1 MSLAP
6 AEQRALD
13 RIEFALYGSDRRL
26 AHTLSRFKLPLAHGG
41 LTMMV
46 RQPRPRNRVIA
57 AVILVMALGLL
68 VAAVW
73 NGSATSPTC
82 ASSTGP
88 ALTATKAS
96 DCQLS
101 LHRGHEAGTAQNSTA
116 K

>member
-1 MSLAP
+1 LASGHSYSGWERGYDNDYRPRNEHRRHAGTWLAMSLAP

-46 RQPRPRNRVIA
+46 RKPRRLKQVI
-57 AVILVMALGLL
+57 
-68 VAAVW
+68 VAAIVV
-73 NGSATSPTC
+73 T
-82 ASSTGP
+82 
-88 ALTATKAS
+88 LR
-96 DCQLS
+96 
-101 LHRGHEAGTAQNSTA
+101 RGHEAGTAGNATA